1 MSKLLRD
8 TWLLFRRSFREGLR
22 NPTVAFLVPT
32 LVPAVMIVLTSQ
44 TFGAVVHL
52 PHFPTKSYLT
62 LEVPGIVMLT
72 AMMGAGYSAT
82 AMVVDVQSGY
92 LDRLRVLPVRPAAV
106 VLGRLLF
113 DAMRAIPGGILVIVI
128 SVAMGSELRGG
139 LPGVVAILALLAL
152 WALAYNGLFYVV
164 GLRTRNAQAP
174 FGMLP
179 IFVPIMFL
187 TTIFSAPFMQPRWV
201 RVIAAWNPLTYL
213 INGARVFVSD
223 PFSWVPVG
231 KAVAVCI
238 GLLATTW
245 YAAGR
250 AFAAL
255 LRDD

>member
-1 MSKLLRD
+1 MDRLVRD
-8 TWLLFRRSFREGLR
+8 TWLLFRRSLREGLR

-32 LVPAVMIVLTSQ
+32 LVPVVMIVLTSQ

-52 PHFPTKSYLT
+52 PHFPTRSYLT
-62 LEVPGIVMLT
+62 LEVPGSVMLT

-82 AMVVDVQSGY
+82 AMVVDIQSGY
-92 LDRLRVLPVRPAAV
+92 LDRLRVLPVRPASM

-113 DAMRAIPGGILVIVI
+113 DAVRAFPGGILVLLV

-139 LPGVVAILALLAL
+139 PAGVLAILALLAL
-152 WALAYNGLFYVV
+152 WALAYNGIFYVV

-187 TTIFSAPFMQPRWV
+187 TTIFSSASMQPRWV
-201 RVIAAWNPLTYL
+201 RVLSAWNPLTYL

-231 KAVAVCI
+231 KAVAVCL
-238 GLLATTW
+238 GLLLTTW

-255 LRDD
+255 LHDD

>member
-1 MSKLLRD
+1 MGRLMRD
-8 TWLLFRRSFREGLR
+8 SWLLFRRSFREGRR

-32 LVPAVMIVLTSQ
+32 LVPVVMIVLTSQ
-44 TFGAVVHL
+44 TFGAVVAL
-52 PHFPTKSYLT
+52 PHFPTRSYLT
-62 LEVPGIVMLT
+62 LEVPGVVMLC

-92 LDRLRVLPVRPAAV
+92 LDRLRVLPVRPASV

-113 DAMRAIPGGILVIVI
+113 DAVRALPGGVLVLVV

-139 LPGVVAILALLAL
+139 LPGAIAILALLAL
-152 WALAYNGLFYVV
+152 WSLAYNGIFYVV

-187 TTIFSAPFMQPRWV
+187 TTIFSSASMQPRWV

-213 INGARVFVSD
+213 IDGARVFVSE
-223 PFSWVPVG
+223 PFAWAPVG
-231 KAVAVCI
+231 KALAVCLA
-238 GLLATTW
+238 LLVTTW
-245 YAAGR
+245 FAAGR

>member
-1 MSKLLRD
+1 MNRLLLD
-8 TWLLFRRSFREGLR
+8 TWLLFRRSLREGLR

-32 LVPAVMIVLTSQ
+32 LVPVVMIVLTSQ

-52 PHFPTKSYLT
+52 PLFPTKSYLSF
-62 LEVPGIVMLT
+62 EVPGIVMLT

-82 AMVVDVQSGY
+82 AMVIDIQSGY
-92 LDRLRVLPVRPAAV
+92 LDRLRVLPIPPAAV
-106 VLGRLLF
+106 VLSRLLF
-113 DAMRAIPGGILVIVI
+113 DAVRALPGGVLVLTV

-139 LPGVVAILALLAL
+139 LLGAVAILALLAL
-152 WALAYNGLFYVV
+152 WALAYNGIFYVV

-179 IFVPIMFL
+179 IFVPFMFL
-187 TTIFSAPFMQPRWV
+187 TTIFSSASMQPRWV

-213 INGARVFVSD
+213 IDGARVFVSE
-223 PFSWVPVG
+223 PFAWAPVG
-231 KAVAVCI
+231 KALAVCL
-238 GLLATTW
+238 GLLIATW
-245 YAAGR
+245 FAAGR